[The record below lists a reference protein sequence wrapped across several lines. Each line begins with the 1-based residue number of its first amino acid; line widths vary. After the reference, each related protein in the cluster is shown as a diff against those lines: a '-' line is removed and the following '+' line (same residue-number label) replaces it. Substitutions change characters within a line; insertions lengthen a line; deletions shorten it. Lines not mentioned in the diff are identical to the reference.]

1 MDLKKILAAAT
12 ALACLTAPALAVDAG
27 ATGGLS
33 ISPHADGVC
42 APNTP
47 IVQEDGPAAVEPA
60 EEPEGAEPDE
70 SEAAD
75 LTAWEDDE
83 DGLTIEEKVARNRD
97 PDCPIWYDI
106 LPWDCPGHEW
116 SEVEPNYE
124 DDGTTLRIWNSRS
137 CLNCGYTE
145 IVGEVVSTP
154 LENGPECAEPAYNED
169 TCPGHEWDGPFL
181 DVDEEGNESYT
192 HDCLKCGKVETVEN
206 GPECVEPEDTGAE
219 EYHNN
224 PVTDEEIQ
232 AALET
237 FDPTID
243 DPQYQREYERYQR
256 DHGNQEEAEDVGSP
270 VLYEETDDETC

>member
-12 ALACLTAPALAVDAG
+12 ALACLTAPALDVDAG

-42 APNTP
+42 APTTP
-47 IVQEDGPAAVEPA
+47 IVQEDGPAAVEQADEPA

-83 DGLTIEEKVARNRD
+83 DSLTIEEKVARNRD

-145 IVGEVVSTP
+145 TIGEV
-154 LENGPECAEPAYNED
+154 ECVP
-169 TCPGHEWDGPFL
+169 
-181 DVDEEGNESYT
+181 
-192 HDCLKCGKVETVEN
+192 VEN
-206 GPECVEPEDTGAE
+206 GPECVEPEDNDAE
-219 EYHNN
+219 EYHND

-270 VLYEETDDETC
+270 VLYEEAQR

>member
-47 IVQEDGPAAVEPA
+47 IVQEDGPAVEQADEPA

-83 DGLTIEEKVARNRD
+83 DSLTIEEKVARNRD

-106 LPWDCPGHEW
+106 LPQDCPGHEW

-137 CLNCGYTE
+137 CLHCGYTE
-145 IVGEVVSTP
+145 IVGEVESTP

-192 HDCLKCGKVETVEN
+192 RDCLNCGKVETVE
-206 GPECVEPEDTGAE
+206 EPA
-219 EYHNN
+219 
-224 PVTDEEIQ
+224 
-232 AALET
+232 
-237 FDPTID
+237 
-243 DPQYQREYERYQR
+243 
-256 DHGNQEEAEDVGSP
+256 EEAEVSENDP
-270 VLYEETDDETC
+270 EANTPQAP

>member
-47 IVQEDGPAAVEPA
+47 IVQEDAPVAVETV
-60 EEPEGAEPDE
+60 EPTDEPDE

-145 IVGEVVSTP
+145 TIGEVEYVP
-154 LENGPECAEPAYNED
+154 
-169 TCPGHEWDGPFL
+169 
-181 DVDEEGNESYT
+181 
-192 HDCLKCGKVETVEN
+192 VEN
-206 GPECVEPEDTGAE
+206 GPECVEPEDAGAE

-256 DHGNQEEAEDVGSP
+256 AHGNQEEAEDVGSP
-270 VLYEETDDETC
+270 VLYDEANKEEQE

>member
-33 ISPHADGVC
+33 ISPHAVGVC

-47 IVQEDGPAAVEPA
+47 IVQEDAPVAVGAVEPA
-60 EEPEGAEPDE
+60 RVPVGPV
-70 SEAAD
+70 
-75 LTAWEDDE
+75 WF
-83 DGLTIEEKVARNRD
+83 
-97 PDCPIWYDI
+97 DI
-106 LPWDCPGHEW
+106 PPWDVPGH
-116 SEVEPNYE
+116 VVVVGGANYE

-145 IVGEVVSTP
+145 TIGEV
-154 LENGPECAEPAYNED
+154 ECVP
-169 TCPGHEWDGPFL
+169 
-181 DVDEEGNESYT
+181 
-192 HDCLKCGKVETVEN
+192 VEN
-206 GPECVEPEDTGAE
+206 GPECVEPEDTDAE
-219 EYHNN
+219 EYHND
-224 PVTDEEIQ
+224 PATDEEIQ

>member
-1 MDLKKILAAAT
+1 MNLKKILAAAT

-33 ISPHADGVC
+33 ISPHAVGVC

-47 IVQEDGPAAVEPA
+47 IVQEDAPVAVGAVEPA
-60 EEPEGAEPDE
+60 EEPDE

-83 DGLTIEEKVARNRD
+83 DSLTVEEKVARNRD

-145 IVGEVVSTP
+145 TIGEVEYVP
-154 LENGPECAEPAYNED
+154 M
-169 TCPGHEWDGPFL
+169 
-181 DVDEEGNESYT
+181 
-192 HDCLKCGKVETVEN
+192 EN
-206 GPECVEPEDTGAE
+206 GPECVESEDTDAE
-219 EYHNN
+219 EYHND